1 MKYNIMKY
9 DFTREEYILL
19 IAFKNELCTAKVNGI
34 QCQAQA
40 CKFVKKE
47 ALAQVS
53 SCDFCEVFK
62 NTFFTE
68 HLWTTA
74 TEI

>member
-1 MKYNIMKY
+1 MKYNIVKY

-19 IAFKNELCTAKVNGI
+19 IAFKAKVNGI

-40 CKFVKKE
+40 CNFVKKE
-47 ALAQVS
+47 ALAQVF
-53 SCDFCEVFK
+53 SCDFCEVF
-62 NTFFTE
+62 NFTFFTE

-74 TEI
+74 IEI